1 MRRIKLSRLYRKG
14 NCNLRKSSEILM
26 SKKNIATCVVAGLAL
41 VLVLVVVLVQTGVI
55 SSDFQTEPETETVTE
70 IVYVSQTNEQGDV
83 EYLTMVEVYEK
94 PKVSSDHRYPTKKP
108 TTTKPTTTTV
118 KYVEQSSY
126 VHLTEADGTPMF
138 TPDGKPVTEVVTYT
152 VREDSITKPTT
163 APPKVS
169 EVVATD
175 ENGNP
180 MVDENGNPVTEVV
193 TYYETTTQGPDR
205 WSTTEEGTTGFFQIQ
220 TSVERDDTLAQN
232 VVDQINDDRAAA
244 GLAPLEHATKLKAS
258 ARTNSTA
265 MARPDLYNG
274 KLNAPDSYMLK
285 TTYGGN
291 PIYQKVIA
299 ANRERAM
306 SADTTQI
313 GVGIVI
319 CEGTYYTTVIFG

>member
-1 MRRIKLSRLYRKG
+1 
-14 NCNLRKSSEILM
+14 M
-26 SKKNIATCVVAGLAL
+26 SKKNIVTCVVAGLAL

-55 SSDFQTEPETETVTE
+55 NSDFETEPETVTE

-94 PKVSSDHRYPTKKP
+94 PSVSSNHRYPTKK
-108 TTTKPTTTTV
+108 TTTKATTTTV

-126 VHLTEADGTPMF
+126 IHLTEADGTPMF

-175 ENGNP
+175 ENGSELT
-180 MVDENGNPVTEVV
+180 DENGNPVTEVV
-193 TYYETTTQGPDR
+193 TYYETTTKGPDR
-205 WSTTEEGTTGFFQIQ
+205 WSTTEEGTTGYFQIQ
-220 TSVERDDTLAQN
+220 TSVERDDALAQN
-232 VVDQINDDRAAA
+232 IVDQINEDRKAA
-244 GLAPLEHATKLKAS
+244 GLAPLEHATKLKAN

-265 MARPDLYNG
+265 MAMPDLYNG
-274 KLNAPDSYMLK
+274 KLNAPNSYMLK

-299 ANRERAM
+299 ANREKAM
-306 SADTTQI
+306 SEATTQI
-313 GVGIVI
+313 GIGIVI
-319 CEGTYYTTVIFG
+319 YEGTYYTTVIFA